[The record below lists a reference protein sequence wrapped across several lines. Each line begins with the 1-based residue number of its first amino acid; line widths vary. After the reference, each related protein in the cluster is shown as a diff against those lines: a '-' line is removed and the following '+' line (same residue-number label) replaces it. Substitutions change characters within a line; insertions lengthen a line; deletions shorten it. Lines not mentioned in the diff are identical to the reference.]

1 MLKTIVEFFERHMGG
16 VPAAAVQE
24 NHKIQV
30 ATAAL
35 LVEMVRMDGEI
46 QPAEREAVLR
56 LVWSKFDLSAVEAAT
71 LVQLAEEEA
80 GQATDFYQF
89 TSLINK
95 RFTKEQKVR
104 LIESLWRIA
113 YADAELHIYEEHLA
127 RKVANLLYVP
137 HEDFIAA
144 KMRAREAAGS

>member
-16 VPAAAVQE
+16 VPAAAVEE

-71 LVQLAEEEA
+71 LVQLAVESIWYA
-80 GQATDFYQF
+80 KNA
-89 TSLINK
+89 SSINSTARIK
-95 RFTKEQKVR
+95 YETVRFTCCRQGIR
-104 LIESLWRIA
+104 
-113 YADAELHIYEEHLA
+113 
-127 RKVANLLYVP
+127 
-137 HEDFIAA
+137 
-144 KMRAREAAGS
+144 